1 MALSDVTETINDGA
15 LGLVAD
21 VTDSVCV
28 KIGYST
34 LGPTNTLVAF
44 NDKASLVNTFGAGPM
59 VDAAALSLDV
69 AGGPVMCL
77 KPTMGVDGSVTA
89 VVHTGAQGAL
99 PTVSGSPLD
108 SFDVKV
114 TVTRAAIGLAA
125 NTAAF
130 TYTLDGGDNVSA
142 EIAVPL
148 NGAYPIPNSGL
159 TLTFADGTFVP
170 GDAFAFKTTPP
181 SFTLTNLSTAIAA
194 LLLDPRTWGFL
205 HIVGPAASASAAA
218 SLVASLDTLLSGAAQ
233 VFRYAFAVIEAPDAS
248 DADLIAALKN
258 AASRRV
264 MVCAGFAEVVSPVS
278 GLIQKRSVAF
288 PVAARIA
295 QVPIHEDL
303 GRVRSGPV
311 AGVANIYRDEQATP
325 VLDSQ
330 RMATL
335 RTIIGQQGFWVTA
348 GRLIAPAGS
357 DFQHVQFRRVM
368 DRACST
374 ARDAL
379 VKYLNDS
386 LRLDPVT
393 GLIRESEARSIEAD
407 VGGKLNDALVANG
420 HASAVSIHIDR
431 TANISS
437 TQTMPVT
444 IRVLPLGYAR
454 FITVDIGFKNPALE
468 PTP

>member
-1 MALSDVTETINDGA
+1 
-15 LGLVAD
+15 
-21 VTDSVCV
+21 
-28 KIGYST
+28 
-34 LGPTNTLVAF
+34 
-44 NDKASLVNTFGAGPM
+44 
-59 VDAAALSLDV
+59 
-69 AGGPVMCL
+69 
-77 KPTMGVDGSVTA
+77 
-89 VVHTGAQGAL
+89 
-99 PTVSGSPLD
+99 
-108 SFDVKV
+108 
-114 TVTRAAIGLAA
+114 
-125 NTAAF
+125 
-130 TYTLDGGDNVSA
+130 
-142 EIAVPL
+142 
-148 NGAYPIPNSGL
+148 
-159 TLTFADGTFVP
+159 
-170 GDAFAFKTTPP
+170 
-181 SFTLTNLSTAIAA
+181 
-194 LLLDPRTWGFL
+194 
-205 HIVGPAASASAAA
+205 
-218 SLVASLDTLLSGAAQ
+218 
-233 VFRYAFAVIEAPDAS
+233 
-248 DADLIAALKN
+248 
-258 AASRRV
+258 
-264 MVCAGFAEVVSPVS
+264 
-278 GLIQKRSVAF
+278 
-288 PVAARIA
+288 
-295 QVPIHEDL
+295 
-303 GRVRSGPV
+303 
-311 AGVANIYRDEQATP
+311 
-325 VLDSQ
+325 
-330 RMATL
+330 MATL